1 MSQSLTL
8 RVVKVGGSLLDLSDL
23 SARLGEWLRRQPAR
37 PTCLV
42 VGGGRHADLIRAADR
57 RWKLG
62 PELAHQ
68 LALDAMSL
76 NGRMLAAILGS
87 SNPRRVVANFA
98 SLEAGLAAAGL
109 NATAGL
115 VVVELGALLAE
126 EELRQGRSLVERS
139 WRVTSDSLAAWLS
152 GVLVARGHAV
162 ELVLLKSLDVDEKKT
177 LVELQQAGVIDE
189 CFCEYAAGLS
199 GVRFVN
205 LRGS

>member
-1 MSQSLTL
+1 MSRSLTV

-23 SARLGEWLRRQPAR
+23 PARLCEWLRRQPAR
-37 PTCLV
+37 QTCLV
-42 VGGGRHADLIRAADR
+42 VGGGQQADLIRAADR
-57 RWKLG
+57 RWNLA

-76 NGRMLAAILGS
+76 NGRLLASSLGS
-87 SNPRRVVANFA
+87 SHPCRVAANFD
-98 SLEAGLAAAGL
+98 SLEEGLAAAGSD
-109 NATAGL
+109 ATAGL
-115 VVVELGALLAE
+115 VLAELGALLAD
-126 EELRQGRSLVERS
+126 EELRRGRPLVERS

-152 GVLVARGHAV
+152 AVLVARGHAV

-189 CFCEYAAGLS
+189 CYCEYAAGLS